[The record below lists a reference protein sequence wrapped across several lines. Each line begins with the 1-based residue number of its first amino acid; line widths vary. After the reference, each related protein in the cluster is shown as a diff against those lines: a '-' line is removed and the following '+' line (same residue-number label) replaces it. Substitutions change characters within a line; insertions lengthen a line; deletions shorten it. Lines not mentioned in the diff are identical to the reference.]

1 MAAPNRSPTDGDVA
15 ATAAPP
21 RRRAMAAGRVL
32 GVGLVC
38 FGLWILVDARN
49 LERSASAGVL
59 GPRRTL
65 VLDFLRPI
73 RRFSAFLSI
82 DRASIALDEALGR
95 NIHGAVGGS
104 QVTAPPR
111 RSRPASTLPIVRTGT
126 SSPSTAVP
134 TTTTTVLPAAGPL
147 RQPTK
152 GDPLRVLIVGD
163 SIAKDFGEALINQ
176 LSATGL
182 VNATLDARPATGLS
196 RPDYFDWSS
205 QLAADLQ
212 RDHPELVVAMFGGND
227 AQPFLVDGHPVH
239 FDSAEWIATYGSR
252 VHQFVQQAVTAGAHV
267 LWVGMPA
274 MESSSFG
281 ANMMVLNTI
290 DRTQVPAAAGSVTA
304 FFDSWPLF
312 VDSSGHYAAYLPDS
326 SGQLEL
332 MRQSDGIH
340 LSIAGANRLA
350 SAVALYLQRR
360 FSITFHPPPG

>member
-1 MAAPNRSPTDGDVA
+1 
-15 ATAAPP
+15 
-21 RRRAMAAGRVL
+21 MAAGRVL
-32 GVGLVC
+32 GVGLIC
-38 FGLWILVDARN
+38 FALWILLDARN
-49 LERSASAGVL
+49 LERAASAGAI

-73 RRFSAFLSI
+73 RRFSAFFSL

-104 QVTAPPR
+104 QVAKPPPHTTTPTTAP
-111 RSRPASTLPIVRTGT
+111 IVPTGVAL
-126 SSPSTAVP
+126 PSTTVP
-134 TTTTTVLPAAGPL
+134 ATTTTALPVVGPL

-152 GDPLRVLIVGD
+152 SNPLRVLIVGD
-163 SIAKDFGEALINQ
+163 SIAKDFGNALINQ

-196 RPDYFDWSS
+196 RPDYFDWNS
-205 QLAADLQ
+205 QLAVDLQ
-212 RDHPELVVAMFGGND
+212 HFHPELLVAMFGGND
-227 AQPFLVDGHPVH
+227 AQPFLVNGQPVQ
-239 FDSAEWIATYGSR
+239 FDTPEWISTYGSR
-252 VHQFVQQAVTAGAHV
+252 VNQFAGQAVAAGAHV

-274 MESSSFG
+274 MASASFG
-281 ANMMVLNTI
+281 SRMQVLNTI
-290 DRTQVPAAAGSVTA
+290 DRTQVAAAAHSAGS

-312 VDSSGHYAAYLPDS
+312 VNSSGHYAAYLPDS

-350 SAVALYLQRR
+350 TAVTAALQQR
-360 FSITFHPPPG
+360 FSITFHPPPA